1 MQSTRAKPCPQS
13 AFSVND
19 LNASNEINA
28 VRQWYAAC
36 TRPRHEKAV
45 AGRLAHK
52 QVETYLPL
60 YKVIYRRNGRKI
72 EYYLPLFPGYVLA
85 HLPLNER
92 LKVLEDPGVLRIV
105 SFNGR
110 PAAVPDSEVETLR
123 RSLEIRRAEPYPHL
137 SAGKQMRIAR
147 GPLEGLEGTIMRR
160 KGRLRMIVSIDSIQ
174 SSITV
179 ELDTTDLAG

>member
-1 MQSTRAKPCPQS
+1 MAKPCPQS
-13 AFSVND
+13 AFNVSD
-19 LNASNEINA
+19 LKASDEISA

-45 AGRLAHK
+45 ARRLAHK

-60 YKVIYRRNGRKI
+60 YKVVYRRSRRKL

-110 PAAVPDSEVETLR
+110 PAALPDSEIETLR
-123 RSLEIRRAEPYPHL
+123 RSLEIRRAEPYPH
-137 SAGKQMRIAR
+137 SSPGKRMRIAR

-160 KGRLRMIVSIDSIQ
+160 KGRLRMIVSIDSLQ
-174 SSITV
+174 RSIRV
-179 ELDTTDLAG
+179 ELDAADLTLAR